1 MLIKEKLIMKSSIVI
16 CPKCGYERQP
26 KDDEYKIIPETECP
40 KCGII
45 YDKWTVLADE
55 KTTNI
60 QPEENIPQIKSSK
73 FTINKSSIN
82 AALFIFSVLVVVAFI
97 ISHYSKGSLP
107 NKSQQ
112 INKTD
117 KSATLNSTDI
127 SNTTSSAE
135 TDSTATSSSVQ
146 STAAVSDVSSQQV
159 AQDLPTL
166 YKTVAPSVVLI
177 STDKGYGTGFFINNG
192 NIVTNNH
199 VIAGASQIKIKTQD
213 NKEYVVNQPI
223 AKDTT
228 NDLAILSAA
237 AHQGEIRSLVI
248 SPTLPEVGEKIFV
261 VSNPSGTRN
270 TIFEKSLSEGLI
282 SATRAGSPDLFQI
295 TAPISPGSSGG
306 PVFNMKGEVVCVVK
320 STESI
325 LRPNTPKISQNLNF
339 CIPVEKVMALLRG
352 EAPVQTQIAA
362 VNVYCSLM
370 DDGSVIITTNPK
382 KVVDGILISNRDG
395 SLDKATYEEWV
406 FAKIG
411 GNPIVFDP
419 NRAAQLSLNG
429 EREQLFKNL
438 FPDKRW
444 GDGLSAEQLQA
455 WYIVT
460 NQYRYEQYIR
470 ATEWKNKALHR
481 YKYMMDVFNRY
492 SQGN

>member
-1 MLIKEKLIMKSSIVI
+1 MQN

-45 YDKWTVLADE
+45 YDKWTVSENE

-82 AALFIFSVLVVVAFI
+82 VALFIFSVLVVVAFI
-97 ISHYSKGSLP
+97 ISHYSKGPLP

-112 INKTD
+112 ISKID

-127 SNTTSSAE
+127 SNTTSSNE
-135 TDSTATSSSVQ
+135 TANTAASPADQSTATI
-146 STAAVSDVSSQQV
+146 SDVSSQQV

-248 SPTLPEVGEKIFV
+248 SPTVPEIGEKIFV
-261 VSNPSGTRN
+261 VGNPGHL
-270 TIFEKSLSEGLI
+270 EKTLSEGLI
-282 SATRAGSPDLFQI
+282 SAMRAGPPERFQI
-295 TAPISPGSSGG
+295 TAPVSPGSSGG

-320 STESI
+320 STVGI
-325 LRPNTPKISQNLNF
+325 LPGGRIPQNLNF
-339 CIPVEKVMALLRG
+339 CIPIEKVMARLRG
-352 EAPVQTQIAA
+352 EAPVPTKIAE
-362 VNVYCSLM
+362 VKVYCALM
-370 DDGSVIITTNPK
+370 HDGSVIITPNPQT
-382 KVVDGILISNRDG
+382 VASYTLISNPDG
-395 SLDKATYEEWV
+395 SLDRATYEKWV
-406 FAKIG
+406 FEKIG
-411 GNPIVFDP
+411 GNPIYFDP
-419 NRAAQLSLNG
+419 ITAAQSSVDKDKEEIFRRAFPYKSLYSSMTVNEQRFWNDRINQLTAERYNRALS
-429 EREQLFKNL
+429 
-438 FPDKRW
+438 
-444 GDGLSAEQLQA
+444 
-455 WYIVT
+455 
-460 NQYRYEQYIR
+460 
-470 ATEWKNKALHR
+470 WKNTATTR